1 MSENPVKGRDSNG
14 FCLDSAGVLR
24 VEPWVDPLAEWS
36 SWLEA
41 GFGTRQS
48 EGWPDHPI
56 RARQVHSDRV
66 VKVDGAWPGEP
77 PEADALITNRPGL
90 MLSVRTADCL
100 PILIADGRNKAVA
113 AIHAGWRGTVAG
125 IAVKTVAAL
134 RGEYGSRPEDLWAAI
149 GAGIGNCCFEVG
161 PEVTEQFQQFFPER
175 DMSGRIRIDLVEA
188 NRRQLAGA
196 GIQPGHIRVFN
207 GCTKCGADLFHS
219 WRRDGSASGRMT
231 AAIGIV
237 GRAGSL
243 Q

>member
-1 MSENPVKGRDSNG
+1 VSENPVTGPDSNG
-14 FCLDSAGVLR
+14 FYLDSAGVLR
-24 VEPWVDPLAEWS
+24 VDLLGERS

-48 EGWPDHPI
+48 EGWPDNPI

-66 VKVDGAWPGEP
+66 VKVEGAWLGEP

-90 MLSVRTADCL
+90 TLSVRTADCL
-100 PILIADGRNKAVA
+100 PILIADGRNRAVA
-113 AIHAGWRGTVAG
+113 AIHAGWRGTVAC
-125 IAVKTVAAL
+125 IAAKTVGAL
-134 RGEYGSRPEDLWAAI
+134 GDQYGSRPEELWAAI

-161 PEVTEQFQQFFPER
+161 PEVTAQFQAFFPER
-175 DMSGRIRIDLVEA
+175 EMSGRTRIDLAEA
-188 NRRQLAGA
+188 NRRQLEGA

-231 AAIGIV
+231 AAIGILD
-237 GRAGSL
+237 RAGIP